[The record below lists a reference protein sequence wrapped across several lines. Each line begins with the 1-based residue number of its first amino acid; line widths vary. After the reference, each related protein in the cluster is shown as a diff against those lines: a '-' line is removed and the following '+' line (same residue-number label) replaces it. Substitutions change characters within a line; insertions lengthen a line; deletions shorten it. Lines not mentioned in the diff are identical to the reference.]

1 MYVEN
6 VVATTQRFKV
16 LILTLCKVE
25 WSSIMINSFS
35 GKYDFL
41 SNFYTCTVKYDG
53 LTFTNAE
60 AAFQSAK
67 VTNMDSRKQFCNL
80 PPAQAKRLGRKVQ
93 LRKDWEDVKD
103 QVMYDVLRAKFS
115 NKKLCLLLLCT
126 GDKELVEGN
135 WWGDTYWGVCRGKGE
150 NKLGNMLMQLR
161 EELRKEVS

>member
-1 MYVEN
+1 
-6 VVATTQRFKV
+6 
-16 LILTLCKVE
+16 
-25 WSSIMINSFS
+25 MINSFR

-41 SNFYTCTVKYDG
+41 SNFYLCTVKYDG

-67 VTNMDSRKQFCNL
+67 VTDMDSRKQFCNL
-80 PPAQAKRLGRKVQ
+80 PPAQAKRLGRTVQ
-93 LRKDWEDVKD
+93 LRKDWENVKD

-135 WWGDTYWGVCRGKGE
+135 WWDDTYWGVFSGKGE
-150 NKLGNMLMQLR
+150 NKLGNLLMQLR

>member
-1 MYVEN
+1 
-6 VVATTQRFKV
+6 
-16 LILTLCKVE
+16 
-25 WSSIMINSFS
+25 MINSFS

-67 VTNMDSRKQFCNL
+67 VTDIDLRKQFCNL
-80 PPAQAKRLGRKVQ
+80 PPAQAKRLGKTVQ
-93 LRKDWEDVKD
+93 LRKDWEVVKD

-150 NKLGNMLMQLR
+150 NKLGNLLMQLR